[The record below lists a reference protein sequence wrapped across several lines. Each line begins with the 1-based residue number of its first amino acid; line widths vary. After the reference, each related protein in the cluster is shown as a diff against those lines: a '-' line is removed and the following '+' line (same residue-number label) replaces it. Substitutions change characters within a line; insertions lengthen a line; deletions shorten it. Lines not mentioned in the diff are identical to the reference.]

1 MKEGHEKMYSYD
13 SLRYA
18 LFDLMWKKKVDMDI
32 IQRTWLLQSNVQQN
46 ISSLHSA
53 RDMRV
58 NYATID

>member
-1 MKEGHEKMYSYD
+1 MKEGHEKLYSDD

-46 ISSLHSA
+46 ISSLHS
-53 RDMRV
+53 V
-58 NYATID
+58 CVI